1 METNTGEEKT
11 TLELFVNILKE
22 NDAFCKSN
30 PDAREADAELTLLM
44 NESMI
49 YNRWDK
55 FIPWSEFGKATAR
68 SAMITYLAFILRPL
82 AFGIYLDFL
91 GGNLVAVFMQL
102 RALLEQLAKCNHAD
116 SLRNTHDESFFQ
128 TLLEAVEQLPQSMTK
143 TIGTLGPDAE
153 ELWRRLSNRW
163 VHMKRMEGLV
173 NAVSEHG
180 IPGYAIIIPVNY
192 SDHDIPDIKDLTE
205 TVRQFR
211 RLLALTL
218 DRWDPSKTN
227 NLGRFLGGGTTDAST

>member
-1 METNTGEEKT
+1 MERKLETNTGEEKT
-11 TLELFVNILKE
+11 LLELFVNILKE
-22 NDAFCKSN
+22 NDTFCKSN
-30 PDAREADAELTLLM
+30 PDAREADTELQNLM

-49 YNRWDK
+49 YNAWDK
-55 FIPWSEFGKATAR
+55 FIPWSEFGKATAE

-102 RALLEQLAKCNHAD
+102 RTLLEQLAKCNHAD
-116 SLRNTHDESFFQ
+116 SLRNTHHESFFQ
-128 TLLEAVEQLPQSMTK
+128 TRLEAVEQLPQSMTK
-143 TIGTLGPDAE
+143 TIGTLGTDAE

-173 NAVSEHG
+173 NAVSERG

-192 SDHDIPDIKDLTE
+192 DDHDIPDIKDLTE

-211 RLLALTL
+211 KLLALTL
-218 DRWDPSKTN
+218 DRWNPSKRN
-227 NLGRFLGGGTTDAST
+227 NLGRFLGGG